1 MDNLKHNKMEE
12 LLMGIASKARKNYKN
27 QSESLTLAALEEL
40 TDLAWSISTSK
51 AIIEMIETDIVNYTK
66 LEIHDYVKAS
76 LERLEKQDKE
86 LKELQKQFN
95 SILSILNK

>member
-1 MDNLKHNKMEE
+1 MNLKHNEMED
-12 LLMGIASKARKNYKN
+12 LLMSIASKARKNYKN
-27 QSESLTLAALEEL
+27 QSEGLTLAALEEL
-40 TDLAWSISTSK
+40 TNLSWSISTSK

-66 LEIHDYVKAS
+66 LGIHDYVKTR
-76 LERLEKQDKE
+76 LERLEEQDKE

>member
-1 MDNLKHNKMEE
+1 MNLKHIEMKD
-12 LLMGIASKARKNYKN
+12 LLLSIASNARKNYKN

-40 TDLAWSISTSK
+40 TDLSWKISTCK
-51 AIIEMIETDIVNYTK
+51 KIIERIESDIVNYTK
-66 LEIHDYVKAS
+66 LGIHDYVKT
-76 LERLEKQDKE
+76 RLEHLEEQDKE

>member
-1 MDNLKHNKMEE
+1 
-12 LLMGIASKARKNYKN
+12 MGIASKARKNYKN

-40 TDLAWSISTSK
+40 TDLAWKISTCK
-51 AIIEMIETDIVNYTK
+51 KIIERIESDIVNYTK
-66 LEIHDYVKAS
+66 LGINDYVKTRLDY
-76 LERLEKQDKE
+76 LEEQDKE